1 MNGLEIERII
11 VKFITREASMEEL
24 DKLDVW
30 LRDKANEQVFNHFV
44 RTEYI
49 TLGGMAEYDV
59 ERAKVAIR
67 NRLDNKRRKKRI
79 TVYKRMAVAAS
90 IALVL
95 GIVFFDFYREGPRQ
109 VLDAAPVVIQAGS
122 NKAILTLDNGNQVAL
137 EKGKEY
143 KSGKARS
150 DGEELVYNLEE
161 DTNSSGA
168 VSKYNYLTI
177 PRGGQFF
184 VQLSDSTEVW
194 LNSDSK
200 LKYPVKFLEG
210 KIRQVELVY
219 GEAYFK
225 VSPSTKHN
233 GAEFHVLTKYQEVS
247 VLGTEF
253 NIKAYNGED
262 EISTTL
268 VEGKVKIQ
276 KGAISEFLK
285 PNQQSKIS
293 PTSDFIEINEVDLSQ
308 IVSWKQGLFAFNE
321 ESLGEIMTEL
331 ARWYDVNV
339 FFNSE
344 QQKNFVFTG
353 IVERTE
359 SIDKI
364 LNLIEATSAGHI
376 KFEIKDKTVI
386 IK

>member
-1 MNGLEIERII
+1 M
-11 VKFITREASMEEL
+11 KFLNSEANLQEL
-24 DKLDVW
+24 DELDVW
-30 LRDKANEQVFNHFV
+30 LGSKENEQIFNHFV

-49 TLGGMAEYDV
+49 TALGMAEYDI
-59 ERAKVAIR
+59 EKAKQAIKR
-67 NRLDNKRRKKRI
+67 KLENRKRKKRI
-79 TVYKRMAVAAS
+79 TVYKRIAVAAS
-90 IALVL
+90 ISLLL
-95 GIVFFDFYREGPRQ
+95 GLGFLNFYKEDRPGEIPNM
-109 VLDAAPVVIQAGS
+109 APTVIKAGS

-137 EKGKEY
+137 EKGKKY
-143 KSGKARS
+143 KAGKVKS
-150 DGEELVYNLEE
+150 NGEELVYDLAG
-161 DTNSSGA
+161 DTYGSERA
-168 VSKYNYLTI
+168 VKYNYLTI
-177 PRGGQFF
+177 PKGGQFF

-200 LKYPVKFLEG
+200 LKYPVKFRKG
-210 KIRQVELVY
+210 KTRQVELVY

-253 NIKAYNGED
+253 NVKAYNGED
-262 EISTTL
+262 EVSTTL

-276 KGAISEFLK
+276 KGTISEFLR
-285 PNQQSKIS
+285 PNQQSKTS
-293 PTSDFIEINEVDLSQ
+293 STSDFIEIKEVDLSQ
-308 IVSWKQGLFAFNE
+308 VISWKQGLFAFNE
-321 ESLGEIMTEL
+321 ESLGEIMTQL

-339 FFNSE
+339 FFKSE
-344 QQKNFVFTG
+344 QQKKFVFTG

-376 KFEIKDKTVI
+376 KFEIKGKTII

>member
-1 MNGLEIERII
+1 
-11 VKFITREASMEEL
+11 VKFLNSEANLQEL
-24 DKLDVW
+24 DELDVW
-30 LRDKANEQVFNHFV
+30 LGSKENEQIFNHFV

-49 TLGGMAEYDV
+49 TALGMAEYDI
-59 ERAKVAIR
+59 EKAKQAIKR
-67 NRLDNKRRKKRI
+67 KLENRKRKKRI
-79 TVYKRMAVAAS
+79 TVYKRIAVAAS
-90 IALVL
+90 ISLLL
-95 GIVFFDFYREGPRQ
+95 GLGFLNFYKEDRPGEIPNM
-109 VLDAAPVVIQAGS
+109 APTVIKAGS

-137 EKGKEY
+137 EKGKKY
-143 KSGKARS
+143 KAGKVKS
-150 DGEELVYNLEE
+150 NGEELVYDLAG
-161 DTNSSGA
+161 DTYGSERA
-168 VSKYNYLTI
+168 VKYNYLTI
-177 PRGGQFF
+177 PKGGQFF

-200 LKYPVKFLEG
+200 LKYPVKFRKG
-210 KIRQVELVY
+210 KTRQVELVY

-253 NIKAYNGED
+253 NVKAYNGED
-262 EISTTL
+262 EVSTTL

-276 KGAISEFLK
+276 KGTISEFLR
-285 PNQQSKIS
+285 PNQQSKTS
-293 PTSDFIEINEVDLSQ
+293 STSDFIEIKEVDLSQ
-308 IVSWKQGLFAFNE
+308 VISWKQGLFAFNE
-321 ESLGEIMTEL
+321 ESLGEIMTQL

-339 FFNSE
+339 FFKSE
-344 QQKNFVFTG
+344 QQKKFVFTG

-376 KFEIKDKTVI
+376 KFEIKGKTII

>member
-109 VLDAAPVVIQAGS
+109 VLDEAPVVIQAGS

-137 EKGKEY
+137 EKGKKY
-143 KSGKARS
+143 TSGKARS
-150 DGEELVYNLEE
+150 DGEELVYDLEE

-285 PNQQSKIS
+285 PNQQSRIS
-293 PTSDFIEINEVDLSQ
+293 PTSDFIEVNEVDLSQ